1 LQGSY
6 ALLVTPDGGELV
18 ELPKLPAAS
27 NGVHRSAKLTL
38 SPAGTLSGEVVDLRY
53 GDYASFQRSA
63 QRGMTKKEDQIKP
76 IETMLSSSVGTYQI
90 TKASIGNLDL
100 RDRPFQYTYSF
111 VVPGY
116 AKPAG
121 DLLLVRP
128 RVLGE
133 KSSDILEKKEPRE
146 YPVEFEGP
154 RRDTDEIEITVPEGY
169 QLDELPPPA
178 DAEFSFGSYHSKTV
192 ADGNV
197 IRYTRTLELKE
208 LSVPVSHVEDLKKFY
223 RVIAS
228 DERNTAVLK
237 HSAP

>member
-111 VVPGY
+111 VVPRLCQTRRGS
-116 AKPAG
+116 AAGSPA
-121 DLLLVRP
+121 RAWRKIQRHP
-128 RVLGE
+128 R
-133 KSSDILEKKEPRE
+133 KEGAAR
-146 YPVEFEGP
+146 VS
-154 RRDTDEIEITVPEGY
+154 RRI
-169 QLDELPPPA
+169 
-178 DAEFSFGSYHSKTV
+178 
-192 ADGNV
+192 
-197 IRYTRTLELKE
+197 
-208 LSVPVSHVEDLKKFY
+208 
-223 RVIAS
+223 
-228 DERNTAVLK
+228 
-237 HSAP
+237 